1 MPHSEIMNRFLEVVK
16 TRFNVS
22 DMADR
27 TIGWFILTPED
38 FAGIEEIAPPPLIAV
53 VHHGHRKIISF
64 TNGVP
69 IEMNAESE

>member
-1 MPHSEIMNRFLEVVK
+1 MPHSELMNRFLEITK
-16 TRFNVS
+16 TRFS
-22 DMADR
+22 DMADK

-38 FAGIEEIAPPPLIAV
+38 FAGIEEIVPPPLIAV
-53 VHHGHRKIISF
+53 VYHGHRKIISF